1 MDVKKYIDFR
11 DFKSKV
17 DHAVTVSS
25 TNWLQPVQNFFND
38 LSIFGWQPFD
48 FMFTSTEEHLDLMK
62 VEARKR
68 LEPLKMQVFRE
79 ENDASIWGTDQ
90 DWDFSQKKLNYLQA
104 TYNAIENLSTKDMQE
119 AKGSS
124 IFHRKY
130 NTFVDTD
137 KYLTMGK

>member
-1 MDVKKYIDFR
+1 MDIKKYIDFEN
-11 DFKSKV
+11 FKDKV
-17 DHAVTVSS
+17 DHAVTVSN

-38 LSIFGWQPFD
+38 ISIFGWQPFD
-48 FMFTSTEEHLDLMK
+48 FMFTSSEEQLDLLK
-62 VEARKR
+62 TEAKNR
-68 LEPLKMQVFRE
+68 LVPLNEEAHNEQAMSVWGSNRDRE
-79 ENDASIWGTDQ
+79 WA
-90 DWDFSQKKLNYLQA
+90 QKKVNYLYA
-104 TYNAIENLSTKDMQE
+104 TYDAIEDLSTKDMQE